1 VGNQPVLQ
9 ARTGRRPFGSI
20 SRAQTLSVAAV
31 IWLYWNRWRPAVLA
45 VGLSLASVA
54 ALVVVAGS
62 VVGTYEPPKAR
73 KAVAG
78 RTGARVRHAPPA
90 IDPASARKG
99 LQLMQAAATACQSVS
114 YQGVQMVAWW
124 GSDGSSAYLLQVWHR
139 SGGPELAKETDDSD
153 GPSQAAQQPPA
164 SGSYVAQGVLSV
176 SAWMLG
182 LIRAN
187 YQIAYVGTGS
197 ASDRRAEIV
206 AVRRNDGTLAAQF
219 WLDAATRLPLR
230 REIFDSGGHLVNEGA
245 FIDLQIGGRDLNV
258 VPAAGAQPWSSQGP
272 ALGLPGL
279 RAQGWTLPGTLAGNM
294 ALVAVTRTRG
304 RSGAVID
311 GSYSDGLSV
320 VSIFI
325 QRGELPGPLPGW
337 HVAAVRG
344 QVVYSG
350 EPDERS
356 IAWSAYGYV
365 YTVLADAP
373 PQTVQRVVAE
383 LPHDRRVG
391 FWQRVGRGLKR
402 MVSWFDPFG

>member
-1 VGNQPVLQ
+1 
-9 ARTGRRPFGSI
+9 
-20 SRAQTLSVAAV
+20 V

-45 VGLSLASVA
+45 VGVSLASVA
-54 ALVVVAGS
+54 ALVIVAGS
-62 VVGTYEPPKAR
+62 VVGSYQPPER
-73 KAVAG
+73 GKAVPG
-78 RTGARVRHAPPA
+78 RTGARVTRPPLA
-90 IDPASARKG
+90 DPASARRG
-99 LQLMQAAATACQSVS
+99 LQLMQAAASACQAVS

-124 GSDGSSAYLLQVWHR
+124 GGDGSSAYLLQVWHR
-139 SGGPELAKETDDSD
+139 SGGPEIAKEGADSD
-153 GPSQAAQQPPA
+153 KPQAHEQARA
-164 SGSYVAQGVLSV
+164 GGGDVAQGVLTV
-176 SAWMLG
+176 SARMLS

-197 ASDRRAEIV
+197 ASDRLAEVV
-206 AVRRNDGTLAAQF
+206 AVRRGDGTLAAQF

-245 FIDLQIGGRDLNV
+245 FIDLKIGGRDLSV
-258 VPAAGAQPWSSQGP
+258 VPAAGAQPWSSQGA

-294 ALVAVTRTRG
+294 ALVAVTRTRA
-304 RSGAVID
+304 RSGAVVD
-311 GSYSDGLSV
+311 ASYSDGLSV

-337 HVAAVRG
+337 HPAAVSG

-373 PQTVQRVVAE
+373 PQTVRRVVAE
-383 LPHDRRVG
+383 LPHDGRVG
-391 FWQRVGRGLKR
+391 FWQRVVRGLGR